1 MTPLVRAWLT
11 GPTYEVLVE
20 PFCGGGSVGLCA
32 AIEGLVT
39 KVVMVEIDPDV
50 AAVWKVL
57 AGVGAEQLAAKIL
70 EFPVTRETVADAVRR
85 EPRDLVEHA
94 FQTILRNRTQ
104 GGGVMARRAG
114 LINRGE
120 RNRGVSSRGYP
131 ATLAQRI
138 RTIDRIRGRITF
150 IEGDG
155 LAETARRLGRKDT
168 DIFLDPPYV
177 SGEAAGR
184 RLYTHHDVDP
194 NQVLRSQPKRKAR
207 RR

>member
-1 MTPLVRAWLT
+1 
-11 GPTYEVLVE
+11 
-20 PFCGGGSVGLCA
+20 
-32 AIEGLVT
+32 
-39 KVVMVEIDPDV
+39 
-50 AAVWKVL
+50 
-57 AGVGAEQLAAKIL
+57 
-70 EFPVTRETVADAVRR
+70 
-85 EPRDLVEHA
+85 
-94 FQTILRNRTQ
+94 
-104 GGGVMARRAG
+104 MARRAG

-120 RNRGVSSRGYP
+120 RNRGVSSREYP